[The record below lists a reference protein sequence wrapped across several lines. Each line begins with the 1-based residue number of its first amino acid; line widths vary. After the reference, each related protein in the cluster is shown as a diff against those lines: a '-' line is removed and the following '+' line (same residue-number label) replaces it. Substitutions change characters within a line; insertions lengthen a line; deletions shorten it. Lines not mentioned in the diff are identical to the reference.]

1 MSDQIPS
8 GNRDVDLFKANS
20 TIKRF
25 RRKSERLAQELEA
38 QQQKLA
44 EATELLGKYAS
55 AYKQMKEDP
64 RLQVPIEQFQELQ
77 NLASEKTWQTHESKF
92 ESALDSLKANGFSK
106 AEGVTAKQILRAVG
120 YDASMVQELTPEI
133 IQDVLSTAFQEF
145 PQLFSVATEPQ
156 QSDQA
161 EPQDPSLPGQ
171 LTQDFAALSQRT
183 QTGPI
188 SAPVPTAQAVPNG
201 YVPPPQPQPQQ
212 QAFQQALNAVPGVQ
226 QVQNPALQFRGFGD
240 FQGRGGPA
248 PTKPPVVA
256 AYLRDPA
263 WLAANQ
269 GALARAVAEGAK
281 VIDAPQ

>member
-8 GNRDVDLFKANS
+8 GNREVDLFKANS

-25 RRKSERLAQELEA
+25 RRKSERLAEELAA

-77 NLASEKTWQTHESKF
+77 SLAVEKTWQTHESQF
-92 ESALDSLKANGFSK
+92 ESALEGLKAN
-106 AEGVTAKQILRAVG
+106 GVTAKQILRAVG
-120 YDASMVQELTPEI
+120 YDPNLVQELTPEI
-133 IQDVLSTAFQEF
+133 IKDVLTTAYAEY
-145 PQLFSVATEPQ
+145 PQLFSVATEPP

-161 EPQDPSLPGQ
+161 EPQDQSLPGQ
-171 LTQDFAALSQRT
+171 MTQDFAALSQR
-183 QTGPI
+183 QQAGPI

-201 YVPPPQPQPQQ
+201 YVPPPQPQAQQ
-212 QAFQQALNAVPGVQ
+212 QAFQQALNAVPGLQ
-226 QVQNPALQFRGFGD
+226 QVQNPALQFRGYAPD

-248 PTKPPVVA
+248 PTKSSVVA

-281 VIDAPQ
+281 VVDAPG